1 MWYARKGELY
11 MPRRGDNIRKRKDG
25 RWEGRYK
32 SNFTKKGK
40 AKYNSVYGKTYGEVK
55 RKLTEAI
62 KNNCE
67 DTHVEKNKTFGDLVI
82 LWQHNNSISLK
93 GSTKLKYDYLIN
105 RHILPDLGKIKVKDI
120 TIPYLNDYAERKMKN
135 GRINGKDGL
144 SASYVRSIMIV
155 ISSVLKFAVDEQLC
169 SPYKTKINKPSVQ
182 KAEVPVLS
190 HDEQKKYEE
199 YLIKNLNLSNMGILI
214 SLYCG
219 LRIGE
224 VCALEWENID
234 LDNMVIHIRTTVARV
249 HNIDGNTTSK
259 SVLVIDRP
267 KTKASVRDIPI
278 PSKLSNLLHTV
289 KGCTTSKYVISDKS
303 TFLSPR
309 TFEYRYHKTLEECN
323 IAPVNFHALRHTFAT
338 RCIEA
343 GVDIKTLS
351 EILGHSNVSIT
362 LDTYV
367 HSSMEIKRMQLEKLC
382 Y

>member
-32 SNFTKKGK
+32 SSFTKKGK

-67 DTHVEKNKTFGDLVI
+67 NTCVEKNKTFGDVVI
-82 LWQHNNSISLK
+82 LWQHNNSITLK

-105 RHILPDLGKIKVKDI
+105 RHILPDLGKIKLKDI

-155 ISSVLKFAVDEQLC
+155 ISSVLKFAVGEQLC

-182 KAEVPVLS
+182 KPEVPVLS

-234 LDNMVIHIRTTVARV
+234 LENMVIHIRTTVARV
-249 HNIDGNTTSK
+249 HDIDENTTSK
-259 SVLVIDRP
+259 SVLVIDKP

-323 IAPVNFHALRHTFAT
+323 ITPVNFHALRHTFAT